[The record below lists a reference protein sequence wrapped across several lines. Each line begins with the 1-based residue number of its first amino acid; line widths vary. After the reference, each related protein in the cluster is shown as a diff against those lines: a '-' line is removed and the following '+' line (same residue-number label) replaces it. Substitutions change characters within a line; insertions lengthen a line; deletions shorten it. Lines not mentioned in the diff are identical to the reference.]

1 MHRDQYSSSKPHP
14 RKHRS
19 HIASHRPLYTP
30 LAPLPQVLEPYEFR
44 YRLRSS
50 CHGPTFSSIPIL
62 AWRRT
67 TVNCTQ
73 HERHHH
79 LDRNRRTKSSLRTCL
94 TVITTADHPTPP
106 HELLLELHLAVGE
119 RHSPPAVSGADHGD
133 LTALH
138 CRDLPHEPAHVV
150 LEVEGVRRAF
160 SGQQGVVVRIE
171 RGRRREAAPPP
182 RNLFTLR
189 VVVGTGVKIGYP
201 SIQLE
206 VLEGRA
212 QE

>member
-1 MHRDQYSSSKPHP
+1 MDTAQK
-14 RKHRS
+14 
-19 HIASHRPLYTP
+19 
-30 LAPLPQVLEPYEFR
+30 LPPWPN
-44 YRLRSS
+44 S
-50 CHGPTFSSIPIL
+50 SSIPIL

-67 TVNCTQ
+67 TVNCGQ
-73 HERHHH
+73 HERPHH
-79 LDRNRRTKSSLRTCL
+79 LDRNRTKASLRTCL
-94 TVITTADHPTPP
+94 AIITTANHPTPP
-106 HELLLELHLAVGE
+106 HKPFLEVHLTVGK
-119 RHSPPAVSGADHGD
+119 RYSPPAVSGADHGD

-171 RGRRREAAPPP
+171 RGRRRQAAPPP
-182 RNLFTLR
+182 WNLFILR
-189 VVVGTGVKIGYP
+189 VGVGTGVEIGYP